1 MSYQV
6 GMFCYASPVD
16 AGTATCSRFSP
27 VSIVSSA
34 GTHLVSTSCESVNPE
49 TGALQLRVATS
60 EIASGAVTYQIVEQ
74 LPAYFPCQ
82 QGQFVEAGFN
92 IFFAIVAVCIPLGAW
107 YAINKFMFSNR
118 GENT

>member
-27 VSIVSSA
+27 ESRVSSA
-34 GTHLVSTSCESVNPE
+34 GTHLISTSCESVNPD
-49 TGALQLRVATS
+49 TGALLLRVATS
-60 EIASGAVTYQIVEQ
+60 DIATNNVTYQTVEQ

-82 QGQFVEAGFN
+82 ESQLWDAGLH
-92 IFFAIVAVCIPLGAW
+92 IFFALVAVLIPLFTW
-107 YAINKFMFSNR
+107 RAIHNFLFTHR